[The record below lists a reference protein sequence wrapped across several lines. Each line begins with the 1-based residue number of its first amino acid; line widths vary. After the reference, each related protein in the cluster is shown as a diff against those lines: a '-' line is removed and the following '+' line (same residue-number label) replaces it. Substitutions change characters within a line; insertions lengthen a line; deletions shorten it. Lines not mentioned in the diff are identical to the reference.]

1 MSQYTF
7 EAQTPNYMNSVLK
20 TFVFSLT
27 IAVIGMLVGTMV
39 PPALFLPLSIIEI
52 GMLLAA
58 FFLRKRKI
66 VGYTFL
72 YVFTFISGVT
82 IYPIVAHYLA
92 TSGAQV
98 VVGAFASTVVVF
110 GAMAIAGLNTK
121 KDLSFLSGLLLTVLL
136 ALITLSIMNL
146 FWPFSSTAM
155 FVYSL
160 IGTVLFSCY
169 IMYDFNQMKRMNITD
184 EAIPLLALNLYLD
197 FVNLFINLLRVIG
210 FLNED

>member
-1 MSQYTF
+1 MG
-7 EAQTPNYMNSVLK
+7 SVLR

-27 IAVIGMLVGTMV
+27 IAVIGMLMGTMV
-39 PPALFLPLSIIEI
+39 PPALFLPLVIIEI

-58 FFLRKRKI
+58 FFLRKRKM

-72 YVFTFISGVT
+72 YVFTFISGIT
-82 IYPIVAHYLA
+82 TYPIVAHYLA

-110 GAMAIAGLNTK
+110 GVMAIAGLKTK
-121 KDLSFLSGLLLTVLL
+121 KDLSFLSGILLTVLL

-160 IGTVLFSCY
+160 IGTVLFSAY
-169 IMYDFNQMKRMNITD
+169 IMYDFNQMKRMTIT
-184 EAIPLLALNLYLD
+184 EEVIPLLALNLYLD
-197 FVNLFINLLRVIG
+197 FINLFINLLRVIG
-210 FLNED
+210 FLSKD

>member
-7 EAQTPNYMNSVLK
+7 EAQTPNYMSSVLK

-27 IAVIGMLVGTMV
+27 IAVIGMLIGTMV
-39 PPALFLPLSIIEI
+39 PPALFLPLVIIEI

-72 YVFTFISGVT
+72 YAFTFISGIT
-82 IYPIVAHYLA
+82 TYPIVAHYLA

-110 GAMAIAGLNTK
+110 GVMAIAGLKTK
-121 KDLSFLSGLLLTVLL
+121 RDLSFLSGILLTVLL
-136 ALITLSIMNL
+136 ALITLSIMSI

-160 IGTVLFSCY
+160 IGTVLFSGY
-169 IMYDFNQMKRMNITD
+169 IMYDFNQMKQMTITE

-210 FLNED
+210 FLSED

>member
-1 MSQYTF
+1 MS
-7 EAQTPNYMNSVLK
+7 SVLR

-27 IAVIGMLVGTMV
+27 VAVIGMLIGTMV
-39 PPALFLPLSIIEI
+39 PPALFLPLVIIEI

-58 FFLRKRKI
+58 FFLRKRKM

-72 YVFTFISGVT
+72 YVFTFISGIT
-82 IYPIVAHYLA
+82 TYPIVAHYLA

-98 VVGAFASTVVVF
+98 VVGAFASTVVIF
-110 GAMAIAGLNTK
+110 GVMAMTGLKTK
-121 KDLSFLSGLLLTVLL
+121 KDLSFLSGILLTVLL

-160 IGTVLFSCY
+160 IGTVLFSAY
-169 IMYDFNQMKRMNITD
+169 IMYDFNQMKRMTMT
-184 EAIPLLALNLYLD
+184 EEMIPLLALNLYLD

-210 FLNED
+210 FLSKD

>member
-1 MSQYTF
+1 MSQYAF
-7 EAQTPNYMNSVLK
+7 EAQTPNLMGSVLR

-27 IAVIGMLVGTMV
+27 IAVIGMLMGTMV
-39 PPALFLPLSIIEI
+39 PPALFLPLVIIEI

-58 FFLRKRKI
+58 FFLRKRKM

-72 YVFTFISGVT
+72 YVFTFISGIT
-82 IYPIVAHYLA
+82 TYPIVAHYLA

-110 GAMAIAGLNTK
+110 GVMAIAGLKTK
-121 KDLSFLSGLLLTVLL
+121 KDLSFLSGILLTVLL

-160 IGTVLFSCY
+160 IGTVLFSAY
-169 IMYDFNQMKRMNITD
+169 IMYDFNQMKRMTIT
-184 EAIPLLALNLYLD
+184 EEMIPLLALNLYLD
-197 FVNLFINLLRVIG
+197 FINLFINLLRVIG
-210 FLNED
+210 FLSKD